1 MFSKY
6 LKNSHVEVRLDLL
19 CKVQKS
25 KAMDTWKEMLFC
37 NVNFQKAQRTP
48 RPI

>member
-6 LKNSHVEVRLDLL
+6 SKNSHVEVRLDLL

-25 KAMDTWKEMLFC
+25 KAMETWKEMLLG
-37 NVNFQKAQRTP
+37 NVDF
-48 RPI
+48 